1 MTPGRYSLY
10 ATGTIFAVIIDILLF
25 IMKTGILFALAA
37 LLAAFPVLADS
48 ELTVRNVETGDSM
61 TLTVPDGLHI
71 HESNAAWPDS
81 VPYLIEHARLA
92 EPWAYKAL
100 GDCYRYGTGGV
111 KKCLFNAICYYMAAG
126 IDPEDMVRHTSEE
139 NPDDELVRLL
149 TTLKKVV
156 RFAERGQGDSIPAY
170 IECANLPER
179 PWARTIREFSGL
191 DLSDEGSERILSL
204 VNEDSDGDQ
213 FLVAF
218 VLKSGLFHK
227 EGEFRPLDKS
237 LALARKVPMMY
248 NFVGTEYLK
257 DYHDYNS
264 KDALIAALD
273 CFRKADEAGLL
284 DPYYLERMETTSTAA
299 GVDLTE
305 YFTEDDL
312 NRLRYLKSRR
322 DKEFE
327 SKIAAQ
333 ESAVEEI
340 VVVEGDD
347 DPAAR
352 METE

>member
-1 MTPGRYSLY
+1 M
-10 ATGTIFAVIIDILLF
+10 IFAVIILLF

-37 LLAAFPVLADS
+37 LLAAFPALADR

-61 TLTVPDGLHI
+61 TLTVPDGLRI
-71 HESNAAWPDS
+71 HESNAAWLDS

-111 KKCLFNAICYYMAAG
+111 KKCFFNAMCYYLAAG
-126 IDPEDMVRHTSEE
+126 ADSNDVVKNSLREHPEDEFGQFFHTVDS
-139 NPDDELVRLL
+139 
-149 TTLKKVV
+149 VV
-156 RFAERGQGDSIPAY
+156 RYTERGLRENASAFLERTG
-170 IECANLPER
+170 LPDR
-179 PWARTIREFSGL
+179 PWAHTLKELVGL
-191 DLSDEGSERILSL
+191 DLSTGGSERILSL

-218 VLKSGLFHK
+218 VMKSVLFHDEK
-227 EGEFRPLDKS
+227 EFRPLDKS
-237 LALARKVPMMY
+237 LAMASRVPMMY
-248 NFVGTEYLK
+248 NFIGEEYLK

-284 DPYYLERMETTSTAA
+284 DPYYLERMETTTTAA